1 MAEEKG
7 VAEEKV
13 MPEKKKKW
21 LSTLVMIPIVAGIVI
36 AGVTFGLPLVF
47 ATRKERPEPPEE
59 PPSPPPD
66 SLQNKLPFIDEVE
79 E

>member
-1 MAEEKG
+1 
-7 VAEEKV
+7 VDEEKV
-13 MPEKKKKW
+13 VAEKKVTPDKKKW
-21 LSTLVMIPIVAGIVI
+21 LFRLLMIPIVAGIVI

-47 ATRKERPEPPEE
+47 ATKKERPEPPEE

>member
-1 MAEEKG
+1 MDEEKV

-13 MPEKKKKW
+13 TPDKKKW
-21 LSTLVMIPIVAGIVI
+21 LSKLMMIPIVAGIVI

-47 ATRKERPEPPEE
+47 ATKKERPEPPEE
-59 PPSPPPD
+59 PPSPPPE
-66 SLQNKLPFIDEVE
+66 SLQSELPFVDKVE